1 MLVEET
7 TPPSQDKLTSGV
19 NPQALA
25 LEYHMLL
32 VQWEWRCWNVHCVAL
47 CT

>member
-7 TPPSQDKLTSGV
+7 TPQVKINTSGV